1 MIYFFAFNK
10 NWFHVLIQPFHS
22 KSKTISAKQFFL
34 ELFYLFFLQRSKMF
48 PPSSAMRNFFQRWQ
62 LTDIKE
68 NYLRF
73 EKSGALQITILF
85 QHIWAYCSLFQPISA
100 YSNLLQYILANSSLF
115 QPIPVF
121 ASLFQHIPAYSSR
134 FQPVSSVSPVSSVF
148 SLGKWGITW
157 ASLKA
162 RVTSKLLLAWQEQT
176 NRKQPKYS
184 AMAWLESIGKSGI
197 GNSLGE
203 SIFLLV
209 LLFSGD

>member
-1 MIYFFAFNK
+1 MYLYSHFTQN
-10 NWFHVLIQPFHS
+10 L
-22 KSKTISAKQFFL
+22 KQYLQNSFFL
-34 ELFYLFFLQRSKMF
+34 NYFICFFLQRSKMF
-48 PPSSAMRNFFQRWQ
+48 LPSSAMQNFFQRWQ

-85 QHIWAYCSLFQPISA
+85 QHIWAYCSFFHPLSA
-100 YSNLLQYILANSSLF
+100 YSNLRQYILANSSLF